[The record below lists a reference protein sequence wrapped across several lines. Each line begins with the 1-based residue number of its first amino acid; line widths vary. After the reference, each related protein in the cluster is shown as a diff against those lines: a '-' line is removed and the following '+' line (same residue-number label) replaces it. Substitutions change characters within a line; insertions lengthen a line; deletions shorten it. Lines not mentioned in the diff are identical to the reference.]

1 MCCYFP
7 GDFHADYTGYTSSQ
21 GPGAGLPQTH
31 QLGGSGG
38 GHGGRGGRSKW
49 AYYSAYSYDS
59 LYFPNQ
65 MGSGGGTG
73 KDGPGG
79 RGGGGYT
86 QRILL
91 IPEIYIQNAKLN
103 QTKFILLIP
112 GIYMGSQRLH
122 TFVTHTLY

>member
-1 MCCYFP
+1 MFKSKWYVCPHFNNKHIFP
-7 GDFHADYTGYTSSQ
+7 GDFHADFTGYTSSR

-86 QRILL
+86 QQDSAD
-91 IPEIYIQNAKLN
+91 P
-103 QTKFILLIP
+103 
-112 GIYMGSQRLH
+112 
-122 TFVTHTLY
+122 